1 MAEFLTAW
9 SGARARDAAR
19 THQRTPPT
27 PRATPTH
34 SSAARTLAILRD
46 HDRPE
51 GYTSAELAA
60 LVGVSVTMINN
71 TLSTAAGVTV
81 AGVRTRPRGSGRQ
94 PQTYRV
100 QKGTP

>member
-19 THQRTPPT
+19 TQQRTPT
-27 PRATPTH
+27 PRATPTQD
-34 SSAARTLAILRD
+34 SATRTLAILRD

-94 PQTYRV
+94 PNTYRV
-100 QKGTP
+100 QKGPS

>member
-19 THQRTPPT
+19 TQQRTPT
-27 PRATPTH
+27 PRATPTQD
-34 SSAARTLAILRD
+34 SATRTLAILRD

-71 TLSTAAGVTV
+71 TLSTAAGV
-81 AGVRTRPRGSGRQ
+81 RTRPRGSGRQ
-94 PQTYRV
+94 PNTYRV
-100 QKGTP
+100 QKGPS